1 MEDLKHFYKLDYNTA
16 VDAFNKKDYRGFFRN
31 IRPAIELLC
40 KLLIHEFVSDDEL
53 ANDIISGKAHIR
65 RDKTCDQFVI
75 EEGLRSIQGS
85 ALAAILPSVYYY
97 RHPDVAFAYKRL
109 LMAFSQSDER
119 KKRLQKG
126 LESYTANLYQWYS
139 TASELGS
146 HTGVSSMN
154 DEKQALAC
162 ATFFP
167 GFFDFMKSNNM
178 ISPSTISFFDGLA
191 IFKFG
196 FGKDELEEAKKK
208 INDANAVIEEQKA
221 AIVAA
226 KKLQLEAEKEQMQ
239 LEQRT
244 SEMETKILE
253 QQQEID
259 KLKQEL
265 ENMIPVD
272 THDDDQEPIVINN
285 NGNRLLSS
293 LRVDSDWDVDE
304 DSMDDDQLDLIERTL
319 DKSMLV
325 AGCAGCGKSV
335 IAMHKAEQIALQ
347 GEDVI
352 LIAYTKSLTGFMN
365 VGKPIGPYRFY
376 YHYQWVRQGMPSADY
391 IIVDEIQDFTQ
402 EEIQDFMNSAKKHYM
417 FFGDTAQSIYRQ
429 YGKQTLTIEEIAK
442 LTGLNVLK
450 LYNNYRLPRPV
461 AKITQDYV
469 GVNVDP
475 YKERVYQNNE
485 KSLPYLIY
493 KSSVEEQVDAISAI
507 VSNNTGKSIGILLPS
522 NELVLNVSEELR
534 KKNIG
539 CQLKYSADA
548 TKDARYV
555 DTLDFATLMPKI
567 MTYHSAK
574 GLQFD
579 IVILPMYKGASDNES
594 RKALY
599 VAMTRTKHKLY
610 IFYSTPKLEYPLSD
624 VPTRLYLKNEA

>member
-1 MEDLKHFYKLDYNTA
+1 MEEIKQYLKHDYDIA
-16 VDAFNKKDYRGFFRN
+16 VDAFNKRDYRGFFRN

-40 KLLIHEFVSDDEL
+40 KLLIHEFVADEEL
-53 ANDIISGKAHIR
+53 AEDIISGNVSIKKDRSSEQYIIENDFR
-65 RDKTCDQFVI
+65 R
-75 EEGLRSIQGS
+75 IQGS
-85 ALAAILPSVYYY
+85 ALAAILPWVYFYK
-97 RHPDVAFAYKRL
+97 HSDVAFSRVDQK
-109 LMAFSQSDER
+109 
-119 KKRLQKG
+119 KKRLKKG
-126 LESYTANLYQWYS
+126 IETNAANLYQWYS

-146 HTGVSSMN
+146 HTGASSMN

-167 GFFDFMKSNNM
+167 GFFDFMKSNNVL
-178 ISPSTISFFDGLA
+178 PSSTMSFLDSLNDFNLSDG
-191 IFKFG
+191 KN
-196 FGKDELEEAKKK
+196 ELEEAKKK
-208 INDANAVIEEQKA
+208 IEDANAVIEEQKA
-221 AIVAA
+221 AIFVA

-239 LEQRT
+239 LEQKT
-244 SEMETKILE
+244 SEMETRLME

-259 KLKQEL
+259 KLKKEL
-265 ENMIPVD
+265 ENMTPVD
-272 THDDDQEPIVINN
+272 IHENDQEPIIINKN
-285 NGNRLLSS
+285 ENRLLSA

-304 DSMDDDQLDLIERTL
+304 ESMDDDQLDLIERTL

-325 AGCAGCGKSV
+325 AGCAGSGKSV
-335 IAMHKAEQIALQ
+335 IAMHKAEQIAQQ

-376 YHYQWVRQGMPSADY
+376 YHYQWVRQGMPNADY

-402 EEIQDFMNSAKKHYM
+402 EEIQDFMHAAKKYYM

-429 YGKQTLTIEEIAK
+429 YGKQTLTIEDIAR

-450 LYNNYRLPRPV
+450 LYNNYRLPRSV

-475 YKERVYQNNE
+475 YKEKVYQNKE
-485 KSLPYLIY
+485 KSLPYIIY
-493 KSSVEEQVDAISAI
+493 KSSIVEQIDAISTL

-522 NELVLNVSEELR
+522 NELALNVSEELR
-534 KKNIG
+534 KKNVG

-555 DTLDFATLMPKI
+555 DTLDFATLLPKI

-579 IVILPMYKGASDNES
+579 IVILPMYNGASDNES

-610 IFYSTPKLEYPLSD
+610 VFYSTPKLAYPLSE
-624 VPTRLYLKNEA
+624 VPTRLYLKKEA

>member
-1 MEDLKHFYKLDYNTA
+1 MEEIKQYLEHDYNVA
-16 VDAFNKKDYRGFFRN
+16 VDAFNERDYRGFFRN

-40 KLLIHEFVSDDEL
+40 KLLIHEFVSDEDL
-53 ANDIISGKAHIR
+53 AEDIISGNVSIKKDRTSEQYIIENDFR
-65 RDKTCDQFVI
+65 R
-75 EEGLRSIQGS
+75 IQGS
-85 ALAAILPSVYYY
+85 ALAAILPWVYFYK
-97 RHPDVAFAYKRL
+97 HSDVAFSRID
-109 LMAFSQSDER
+109 QR
-119 KKRLQKG
+119 KKRLKKG
-126 LESYTANLYQWYS
+126 IETNAANLYQWYS

-146 HTGVSSMN
+146 HTGASSMN

-167 GFFDFMKSNNM
+167 GFFDFMKSNNVL
-178 ISPSTISFFDGLA
+178 SPSTMSFFDGLA
-191 IFKFG
+191 TFNFG
-196 FGKDELEEAKKK
+196 NGRDELEEAKKK
-208 INDANAVIEEQKA
+208 INDANAVIEEQQA
-221 AIVAA
+221 AILAA
-226 KKLQLEAEKEQMQ
+226 KKLQLEAEKEQAE
-239 LEQRT
+239 LTQRT
-244 SEMETKILE
+244 SEMEARLLE
-253 QQQEID
+253 QQQKID
-259 KLKQEL
+259 KLKKEL
-265 ENMIPVD
+265 ENMAPVD
-272 THDDDQEPIVINN
+272 IHEDVQEPIVINKN
-285 NGNRLLSS
+285 ENSLLSA
-293 LRVDSDWDVDE
+293 LRVESDWDVDE
-304 DSMDDDQLDLIERTL
+304 ESMDDDQLDLIERTL

-325 AGCAGCGKSV
+325 AGCAGSGKSV
-335 IAMHKAEQIALQ
+335 IAMHKAEQIAQQ

-352 LIAYTKSLTGFMN
+352 LIAFTKSLTGFMN

-376 YHYQWVRQGMPSADY
+376 YHYQWLRQGRPSADY

-402 EEIQDFMNSAKKHYM
+402 EEIQDFMHAAMKHYM

-442 LTGLNVLK
+442 LTGLNVLR

-475 YKERVYQNNE
+475 YKERVYQNKE
-485 KSLPYLIY
+485 KNLPYIIY
-493 KSSVEEQVDAISAI
+493 KRSVEEQIESISAI
-507 VSNNTGKSIGILLPS
+507 VSNNAGKSIGILLPS
-522 NELVLNVSEELR
+522 NELALNVSEELR
-534 KKNIG
+534 KRNVG

-548 TKDARYV
+548 TKDAHYV
-555 DTLDFATLMPKI
+555 DTLDFATMMPKI

-579 IVILPMYKGASDNES
+579 IVILPMYNGASDNES

-610 IFYSTPKLEYPLSD
+610 VFYSTPKLAYPLSD

>member
-1 MEDLKHFYKLDYNTA
+1 MEEIKRYLKHDYDIA
-16 VDAFNKKDYRGFFRN
+16 VDAFNKRDYRGFFRN

-40 KLLIHEFVSDDEL
+40 KLLIHEFVSDEEL
-53 ANDIISGKAHIR
+53 AEDIISGNVSIKKDRSSEQYIIENDFR
-65 RDKTCDQFVI
+65 R
-75 EEGLRSIQGS
+75 IQGS
-85 ALAAILPSVYYY
+85 ALAAILPWVYFYK
-97 RHPDVAFAYKRL
+97 HSDVAFSRVDQK
-109 LMAFSQSDER
+109 
-119 KKRLQKG
+119 KKRLKKG
-126 LESYTANLYQWYS
+126 IETNAANLYQWYS

-146 HTGVSSMN
+146 HTGASSMN

-167 GFFDFMKSNNM
+167 GFFDFMKSNNVL
-178 ISPSTISFFDGLA
+178 PSSTMSFLDSLNNFNLSDG
-191 IFKFG
+191 KS
-196 FGKDELEEAKKK
+196 ELEEAKKK
-208 INDANAVIEEQKA
+208 IEDANAVIEEQKA
-221 AIVAA
+221 AILVA

-239 LEQRT
+239 LEQKT
-244 SEMETKILE
+244 SEMETRLME

-259 KLKQEL
+259 KLKKEL
-265 ENMIPVD
+265 ENMTPVD
-272 THDDDQEPIVINN
+272 IHENDQEPIIINKN
-285 NGNRLLSS
+285 ENSLLSA

-304 DSMDDDQLDLIERTL
+304 ESMDDDQLDLIERTL

-325 AGCAGCGKSV
+325 AGCAGSGKSV
-335 IAMHKAEQIALQ
+335 IAMHKAEQIAQQ

-376 YHYQWVRQGMPSADY
+376 YHYQWVRQGMPNADY

-402 EEIQDFMNSAKKHYM
+402 EEIQDFMHAAKKYYM
-417 FFGDTAQSIYRQ
+417 FFGDTAQSIYKQ
-429 YGKQTLTIEEIAK
+429 YGKQTLTIEEIAQ

-475 YKERVYQNNE
+475 YKEKVYQNKE
-485 KSLPYLIY
+485 KSLPYIIY
-493 KSSVEEQVDAISAI
+493 KSSIEEQIDAISTI
-507 VSNNTGKSIGILLPS
+507 VNNNTGKSIGILLPS
-522 NELVLNVSEELR
+522 NELALYVSEELR
-534 KKNIG
+534 KKNVG

-579 IVILPMYKGASDNES
+579 IVILPMYNGASDNES

-610 IFYSTPKLEYPLSD
+610 LFYSTPKLAYPLSD
-624 VPTRLYLKNEA
+624 VLTRLYLKKEA